1 MEKVKAS
8 DLSEMMLAEEQMAQ
22 KETTWIDD
30 VISQLGPEH
39 PLAVEVN
46 NLRMSVGNNLSL
58 LPEKHPVLTN
68 LRKARVAIERKNN
81 HREKN
86 AEVEAA
92 QERKAEDNIK
102 MADQINSKVDHT
114 VASLVELTSEIEAI
128 NDNSDSA
135 YVRKST
141 ERLSRLCRA
150 SARGMDEARISISR
164 LRQGY

>member
-39 PLAVEVN
+39 SLTVEVN
-46 NLRMSVGNNLSL
+46 NLRMSLGNNLSL
-58 LPEKHPVLTN
+58 LPEKHPVLAN
-68 LRKARVAIERKNN
+68 LRKARVAIGRKNN
-81 HREKN
+81 KERN
-86 AEVEAA
+86 SEVEAT
-92 QERKAEDNIK
+92 QEKKTEDNIK
-102 MADQINSKVDHT
+102 MADQINSKVDQT

-128 NDNSDSA
+128 NDNSDST
-135 YVRKST
+135 YVRKSV

>member
-8 DLSEMMLAEEQMAQ
+8 DLSGIMLAEEQMAQ

-39 PLAVEVN
+39 SLTVEVN
-46 NLRMSVGNNLSL
+46 NLRMSVGDNLSL
-58 LPEKHPVLTN
+58 LPEKHPVLAN
-68 LRKARVAIERKNN
+68 LRKARVAIGRKNN
-81 HREKN
+81 NIEKK

-92 QERKAEDNIK
+92 QERKTEDNIK
-102 MADQINSKVDHT
+102 MAEQINSKVDQT
-114 VASLVELTSEIEAI
+114 VASLVELVSEIKEI
-128 NDNSDSA
+128 NSSSDSK
-135 YVRKST
+135 YVQKST